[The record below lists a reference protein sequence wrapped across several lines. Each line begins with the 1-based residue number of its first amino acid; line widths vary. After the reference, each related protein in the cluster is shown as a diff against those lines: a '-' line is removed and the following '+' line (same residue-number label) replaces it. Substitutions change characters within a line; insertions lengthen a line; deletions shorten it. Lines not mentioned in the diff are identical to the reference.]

1 MVSYQQTQN
10 QCLWLSAKVGQQ
22 VGVGG
27 VSQNSKSRKAGSRRR
42 RELVLR
48 CDGRAGTVRSSAN
61 KRSQLLECVQNRGVP
76 AACESDSIYQPKKSG
91 RVYGPDLA
99 LGSKSQQYERESEI
113 LALTHNP
120 SPGDIEAGGFP

>member
-1 MVSYQQTQN
+1 MVSYQQTRN
-10 QCLWLSAKVGQQ
+10 QCLWPSAKVGQQ

-48 CDGRAGTVRSSAN
+48 CDGRAGTARSSAN
-61 KRSQLLECVQNRGVP
+61 KESAPGVCAKQGVP

-91 RVYGPDLA
+91 RVYMPDLA

-113 LALTHNP
+113 VALTHNL
-120 SPGDIEAGGFP
+120 STGDIEAGGFP